1 MLVCILP
8 LQGFVMYY
16 DITLAL
22 PWHAY
27 SWNKIHNEDWYNI
40 IKVPLGNVVFFD
52 RWTPVASGFMI
63 FIFFGFGRD
72 ATRMYRT
79 IFWYLGLGYCFPS
92 IEPPSST
99 NNSVPSPRAESGTTL
114 VGTISSRAKSLF
126 SRPNNT
132 VTRAFTYNDIE
143 KGVSRHAHTASS
155 NTHGIVDT
163 SSSRWTWLSALFGR
177 RASANEGTLLQDLSA
192 DKTVKT
198 NAWSSQRGSGDY
210 SIGPASPMRSK
221 DFIHVRRVIS
231 QQSEVHIEV

>member
-8 LQGFVMYY
+8 LQGFVLYY

-22 PWHAY
+22 PWHPY
-27 SWNKIHNEDWYNI
+27 SWAQMHNSAWSEI
-40 IKVPLGNVVFFD
+40 IKVPVGNTVFFD

-92 IEPPSST
+92 IKPPSST
-99 NNSVPSPRAESGTTL
+99 QNSVPSPRAGSGTTL
-114 VGTISSRAKSLF
+114 VGTLGSRAKSLF
-126 SRPNNT
+126 SRGT
-132 VTRAFTYNDIE
+132 GTFVARASTDNDIE
-143 KGVSRHAHTASS
+143 KGGSDSIFRRDGRSDS
-155 NTHGIVDT
+155 P
-163 SSSRWTWLSALFGR
+163 RWTWLSALFGR
-177 RASANEGTLLQDLSA
+177 RRTVNDTGTLLEDFEA
-192 DKTVKT
+192 KTVHT

-210 SIGPASPMRSK
+210 SIGPASPMRTK
-221 DFIHVRRVIS
+221 DFIHVRQVIS